1 MAGGS
6 AGFCQVIVTNPMEI
20 TVIRMHVQ
28 SALPENQRSTMINIV
43 RNLGIK
49 GLYTGTLTTLSRDVP
64 FSIIFFPLYANLKS
78 SLAYK
83 EGENKGQNSIPSQLL
98 AGGIAGAFAAGA
110 VTPADVVK
118 TR

>member
-1 MAGGS
+1 M
-6 AGFCQVIVTNPMEI
+6 
-20 TVIRMHVQ
+20 IRMHVQ
-28 SALPENQRSTMINIV
+28 ATLPENQRSTMINVV

-49 GLYTGTLTTLSRDVP
+49 GLYTGSLTTLARDVP
-64 FSIIFFPLYANLKS
+64 FSILFFPVYANLKS

-83 EGENKGQNSIPSQLL
+83 EGEKKGQNSIPSQLL
-98 AGGIAGAFAAGA
+98 AGGAAGAFAAGS